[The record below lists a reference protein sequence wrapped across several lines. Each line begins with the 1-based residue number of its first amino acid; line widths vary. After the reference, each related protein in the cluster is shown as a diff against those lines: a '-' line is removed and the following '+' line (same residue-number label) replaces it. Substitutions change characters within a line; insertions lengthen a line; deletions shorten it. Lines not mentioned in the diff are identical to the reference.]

1 MLFHVEHVIKT
12 QKFEHQR
19 LTNDLLQEYSDEIR
33 EYVNQLLW
41 WNERVN
47 LISRDVSRETVVEHV
62 RHSLMINSSGLIE
75 SADKIVDA
83 GTGGGL
89 PGIPLA
95 LVNKDKDVVLN
106 DVVSKKIMAC
116 KQMILKAG
124 LQNCRTV
131 NGSIAKVELSES
143 TCVVT
148 KHAFKINDLMMMI
161 GEKPWL
167 GIIMLKG
174 AGEVEEEVDG
184 VSKPLNI
191 NVFKLDDPDNPFY
204 NGKALIEITRL

>member
-1 MLFHVEHVIKT
+1 MEHIIQT
-12 QKFEHQR
+12 HNFEHYD
-19 LTNDLLQEYSDEIR
+19 LADELLQKYSGEIR
-33 EYVNQLLW
+33 EYVDQLLW

-47 LISRDVSRETVVEHV
+47 LISRDVSRETVVEHI
-62 RHSLMINSSGLIE
+62 RHSLMINSSGLFK
-75 SADKIVDA
+75 SANIIVDA

-95 LVNKDKDVVLN
+95 LVNRDKTVVLN

-124 LQNCRTV
+124 LSNCLTR
-131 NGSIAKVELSES
+131 NGSIADVEIDES
-143 TCVVT
+143 TCIVT
-148 KHAFKINDLMMMI
+148 KHAFKINDLMTMI
-161 GEKPWL
+161 GERPWL

-174 AGEVEEEVDG
+174 AEEVDQEMDG
-184 VSKPLNI
+184 VSEPLRI
-191 NVFKLDDPDNPFY
+191 NVFKLDQSANPFY

>member
-1 MLFHVEHVIKT
+1 VEHIIQT
-12 QKFEHQR
+12 HNFEHYD
-19 LTNDLLQEYSDEIR
+19 LADELLQKYSDEIR
-33 EYVNQLLW
+33 EYVDQLLW

-62 RHSLMINSSGLIE
+62 RHSLMINSSGLFK
-75 SADKIVDA
+75 SADNIIDA

-95 LVNKDKDVVLN
+95 LVNRDKTVVLN

-124 LQNCRTV
+124 LSNCLTN
-131 NGSIAKVELSES
+131 NGSIADVEIDES
-143 TCVVT
+143 TCIVT
-148 KHAFKINDLMMMI
+148 KHAFKINDLMTMI
-161 GEKPWL
+161 GERPWL

-174 AGEVEEEVDG
+174 AEEVDQEMEG
-184 VSKPLNI
+184 VSESLRI
-191 NVFKLDDPDNPFY
+191 NVFKLDQSANPFY

>member
-1 MLFHVEHVIKT
+1 MEHIIQT
-12 QKFEHQR
+12 HNFEHYD
-19 LTNDLLQEYSDEIR
+19 LADELLQKYSDEIR
-33 EYVNQLLW
+33 EYVDQLLW

-62 RHSLMINSSGLIE
+62 RHSLMINSSGLFK
-75 SADKIVDA
+75 SADNIIDA

-95 LVNKDKDVVLN
+95 LVNRDKTVVLN
-106 DVVSKKIMAC
+106 DVVSKKTMAC

-124 LQNCRTV
+124 LSNCLTK
-131 NGSIAKVELSES
+131 NGSIADVEIDES
-143 TCVVT
+143 TCIVT
-148 KHAFKINDLMMMI
+148 KHAFKINDLMTMI
-161 GEKPWL
+161 GERPWL

-174 AGEVEEEVDG
+174 AEEVDQEMDG
-184 VSKPLNI
+184 VSEPLRI
-191 NVFKLDDPDNPFY
+191 NVFKLDQSANPFY